1 MLGRRKGLQHE
12 FEREALPHLEA
23 LYGTAMRLTHNPRE
37 AEDLVQDT
45 MLKAFRFF
53 HRFEEGTNAKAWLFK
68 ILHNTFINRYR
79 KRLREQRLIE
89 EIERA
94 DHYGELFTGDRTAPG
109 ADPER
114 SLVGKMLADDVQR
127 ALEEVPPDFRMA
139 VILADLEDFSYKEV
153 ADIMDCPVGTVMSR
167 LYRGRRILQRRLH
180 EYAVAQGIVR
190 PAPAANDAAPAQGAA
205 EPAAEGVPVTS
216 LSQWRERRR
225 GSGSQGEQ

>member
-1 MLGRRKGLQHE
+1 MLGRPRTLRTE
-12 FEREALPHLEA
+12 FERAALPHLEA
-23 LYGTAMRLTHNPRE
+23 LYGTAVRLTHNPRE

-79 KRLREQRLIE
+79 KRLREVRLLE
-89 EIERA
+89 ELERG
-94 DHYGELFTGDRTAPG
+94 DHYGELIAGEASAPG
-109 ADPER
+109 ADPEK
-114 SLVGKMLADDVQR
+114 SLVGKLLADDVRR
-127 ALEEVPPDFRMA
+127 ALAEVPPDFRMA

-180 EYAVAQGIVR
+180 DYAVAQGIVR
-190 PAPAANDAAPAQGAA
+190 PPAATPAPAPAAGAV
-205 EPAAEGVPVTS
+205 GRPVTS
-216 LSQWRERRR
+216 LSEWRAERGA
-225 GSGSQGEQ
+225 GSGSDT